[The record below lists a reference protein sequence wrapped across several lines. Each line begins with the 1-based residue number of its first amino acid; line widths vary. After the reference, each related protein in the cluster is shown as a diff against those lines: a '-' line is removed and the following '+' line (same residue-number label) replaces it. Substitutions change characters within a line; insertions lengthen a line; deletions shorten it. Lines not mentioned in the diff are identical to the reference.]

1 MKLDAGD
8 LVWIELDPARGR
20 EQAGTR
26 PALVI
31 TDAAFHEVSSL
42 AFVCPIT
49 SNVSEWPFKVTIPAG
64 LRVSGAIL
72 VDQMRA
78 VDRRERI
85 LRRAGSVPAETL
97 QLVRGILAALTGL
110 KAQ

>member
-31 TDAAFHEVSSL
+31 TDADFHEISSL

-49 SNVSEWPFKVTIPAG
+49 SNVSEWP
-64 LRVSGAIL
+64 S
-72 VDQMRA
+72 
-78 VDRRERI
+78 E
-85 LRRAGSVPAETL
+85 
-97 QLVRGILAALTGL
+97 
-110 KAQ
+110 